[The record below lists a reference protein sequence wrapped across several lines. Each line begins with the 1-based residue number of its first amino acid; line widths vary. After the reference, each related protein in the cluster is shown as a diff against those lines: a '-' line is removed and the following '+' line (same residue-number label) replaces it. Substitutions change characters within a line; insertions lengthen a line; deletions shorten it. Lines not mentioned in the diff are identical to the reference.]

1 MIIQF
6 KNAYLEK
13 LFENK
18 PVSGKPKY
26 NTEVVLKFKKTVLWL
41 KSANSIREIR
51 SFKGLNFEALKGKLK
66 GFLSV
71 RVDRS
76 YRLILTIDE
85 EAGIVIKEVITVHD
99 LNNHYQ

>member
-1 MIIQF
+1 MIINF

-26 NTEVVLKFKKTVLWL
+26 NAEIILKFKKTVLRL
-41 KSANSIREIR
+41 QSASSIREIR
-51 SFKGLNFEALKGKLK
+51 SFKGLNFEVLKGNLK
-66 GFLSV
+66 GYYSV

-76 YRLILTIDE
+76 YRLILTVDE
-85 EAGIVIKEVITVHD
+85 EIGVIIKEVLTVHD